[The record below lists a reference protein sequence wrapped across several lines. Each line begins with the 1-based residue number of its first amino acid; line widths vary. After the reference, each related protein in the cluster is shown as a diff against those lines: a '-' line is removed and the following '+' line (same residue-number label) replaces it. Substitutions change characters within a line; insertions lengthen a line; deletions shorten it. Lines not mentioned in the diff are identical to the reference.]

1 MKGIKV
7 AAAALNQTP
16 MAWEHNTNN
25 IIQAIKSAK
34 DTGVELLC
42 LPELCITGYGCED
55 MFHSKDVL
63 KRAQECLTKIA
74 GHTHG
79 IAVSVGLPVELNGAI
94 FNTAC
99 MINSGNILGFV
110 AKKYLAGDGIH
121 YEPRWF
127 KAWPKGVK
135 SVVKVGNRDYPIGDI
150 YFSLGNVNPIK
161 VGFEICEDAWVYDRP
176 GRQLA
181 SRGVDVILNPSAS
194 HFAFGKHEI
203 RKGFVV
209 EGSRAFNCVYV
220 YANLLGNESG
230 RVIYDGDTIVATNGN
245 IVSSGERF
253 SYEDFLITP
262 AIVDIHSNNTS
273 RSRTASF
280 IPNVEADDLCID
292 GGSFC
297 PKFHVPEF
305 LSGADRTYEKH
316 EEFQK
321 AVSLGLF
328 DFMRKAKSNGYV
340 VSLSGG
346 ADSSAVSCLVYL
358 MVKDAV
364 NNIGH
369 NAFKKKLSYIPSIQ
383 GLSTIK
389 DIANKLLNCAYQGSK
404 NSSDTTY
411 TAAQKVAEAL
421 GAEFHNLDISG
432 AVSLYTG
439 MIEKSIGRKLTWEQD
454 DVTLQN
460 IQARVRGPSVWM
472 LANIKNA
479 ILLATSNRSEAAVGY
494 ATMDGD
500 TCGGLSPIAGID
512 KNYLRMWLRQIET
525 TIPALSYVNN
535 QEPTAELRPSEKNQK
550 DEDDLMPYGV
560 LDQLEKHAIRD
571 KRSPVEIFLL
581 MQGSHDKAQLGV
593 WIEKFFKLW
602 CRNQWKRER
611 YAPSFHLDDENLD
624 PKTWCRFPII
634 SSGFE
639 QELIE
644 LRSLVSGEYGRPSI
658 VNNERDY

>member
-1 MKGIKV
+1 MKTIKV

-16 MAWEHNTNN
+16 MAWVHNTNN
-25 IIQAIKSAK
+25 IIEAIEAAK
-34 DTGVELLC
+34 NEGVELLC

-63 KRAQECLTKIA
+63 RRAIDCLHLINN
-74 GHTHG
+74 HTTD
-79 IAVSVGLPVELNGAI
+79 IKVSVGLPVELSGAV

-99 MINSGNILGFV
+99 VMTNGYIYGFV
-110 AKKYLAGDGIH
+110 AKKHLAGDGIH

-127 KAWPKGVK
+127 KPWPKGVVSELFLNNDK
-135 SVVKVGNRDYPIGDI
+135 YLIGDI
-150 YFSLGNVNPIK
+150 HFNFDGIK
-161 VGFEICEDAWVYDRP
+161 VGLEICEDAWVYDRP
-176 GRQLA
+176 GRELA
-181 SRGVDVILNPSAS
+181 SRGVDIILNPSAS

-209 EGSRAFNCVYV
+209 EGSRAFNCAYV

-230 RVIYDGDTIVATNGN
+230 RIIFDGDTIIANNGK
-245 IVSSGERF
+245 IITSGERF
-253 SYEDFLITP
+253 SYKDFIITS
-262 AIVDIHSNNTS
+262 AVVDIDANNTA
-273 RSRTASF
+273 RARTASF
-280 IPNVEADDLCID
+280 IPNVQEDHQCIKGTWYKTKNHIPD
-292 GGSFC
+292 TPNTIG
-297 PKFHVPEF
+297 KQYKEY
-305 LSGADRTYEKH
+305 TKH

-328 DFMRKAKSNGYV
+328 DFMRKSKSNGYV

-346 ADSSAVSCLVYL
+346 ADSSAVSALVYF
-358 MVKDAV
+358 MVKDAL
-364 NNIGH
+364 NDLGH
-369 NAFKKKLSYIPSIQ
+369 DAFKSKLSYIQSIQ
-383 GLSTIK
+383 NLTALK
-389 DIANKLLNCAYQGSK
+389 DIVNKLLTCVYQGSE
-404 NSSDTTY
+404 NSSNTTF
-411 TAAQKVAEAL
+411 TAAQKVAENI
-421 GAEFHNLDISG
+421 GAEFHDLNISYLVD
-432 AVSLYTG
+432 AYIRE
-439 MIEKSIGRKLTWEQD
+439 IETSINRKLTWEAD
-454 DVTLQN
+454 DITLQN

-512 KNYLRMWLRQIET
+512 KNYLRSWLRHIERA
-525 TIPALSYVNN
+525 IPALAFVNN
-535 QEPTAELRPSEKNQK
+535 QEPTAELRPVDKKQK
-550 DEDDLMPYGV
+550 DEDDLMPYNV

-571 KRSPVEIFLL
+571 KRSPTEIFLL
-581 MQGSHDKAQLGV
+581 MKGAYNHLQLFY

-634 SSGFE
+634 SGGFDE
-639 QELIE
+639 ELAD
-644 LRSLVSGEYGRPSI
+644 LKKI
-658 VNNERDY
+658 VVYEGDS